1 VVWKLGVCLVIG
13 YILIGICMIFDSK
26 RPSLDWRSAQWLLP
40 YLIGMGIISWLGQFP
55 LKGHGGA
62 PPINTFHIPSW
73 WDYLIVA
80 AFSLVIY
87 FWAVATR
94 LPREQMQERVARQAG
109 QDDLPDTGLH
119 H

>member
-1 VVWKLGVCLVIG
+1 
-13 YILIGICMIFDSK
+13 MAFDRE
-26 RPSLDWRSAQWLLP
+26 RPPLDWKPAQWLLP

-55 LKGHGGA
+55 LKGDGGA

-87 FWAVATR
+87 FWAMAAR
-94 LPREQMQERVARQAG
+94 LPREQMQERVARQTR